1 MFDLSLD
8 VTPTPDQLRRWIESF
23 EQDVLNDLFPY
34 WHQVA
39 MPAVKEEIARI
50 FATEGYGSW
59 PPLSPAYARRKAK
72 HYPGK
77 RMLRRKDT
85 YFRAAT
91 KRAAGNIFEANADQ
105 MIWGI
110 DLGYFA
116 SRFGFPYPIAHEK
129 GGPNLPQRAIFELL
143 SVNEH
148 LQNRLVTGLHKYL
161 QKRIRQES
169 QRVFG

>member
-1 MFDLSLD
+1 MFEIDFG
-8 VTPTPDQLRRWIESF
+8 VTPSLKQLEGWIVDMERK
-23 EQDVLNDLFPY
+23 VLDDLVPY

-50 FATEGYGSW
+50 FATEGYGTW
-59 PPLSPAYARRKAK
+59 PPLSPAYARLKAK
-72 HYPGK
+72 RYPGR
-77 RMLRRKDT
+77 RMLRRKDA

-91 KRAAGNIFEANADQ
+91 KRTGGNIFEANADQ

-116 SRFGFPYPIAHEK
+116 SRYGFPYPAAHEK

-143 SVNEH
+143 SVNKQ
-148 LQNRLVTGLHKYL
+148 LQDRLVTGLHKYL
-161 QKRIRQES
+161 EKRIREES
-169 QRVFG
+169 QRYFG